1 MADPAVTE
9 IRLDPHPDN
18 SRAIRCYE
26 KAGFRNLGEMA
37 TPDGPAVMMVL
48 PRKRSRRLEQ
58 ALTTFLVEQSR
69 NLVPEPREPPL
80 PG

>member
-48 PRKRSRRLEQ
+48 SRQEL
-58 ALTTFLVEQSR
+58 
-69 NLVPEPREPPL
+69 RE
-80 PG
+80 